1 MPYRR
6 VVKVSES
13 VYEMLQELV
22 KRLNAES
29 PNQALEMLLRG
40 VHGVT
45 LSTDHR
51 VTPSPIKVMKRDHF
65 WVDVVIGEGYDTE
78 YIALNKIQYEKLCR
92 TGLMHPAVCKQAP

>member
-1 MPYRR
+1 MPYKH

-13 VYEMLQELV
+13 VYRKLKELTR
-22 KRLNAES
+22 RLNVES
-29 PNQALEMLLRG
+29 PNQALEKLLSGDHR
-40 VHGVT
+40 VT
-45 LSTDHR
+45 PSTDHR